1 MSSDAES
8 RRFATPLVI
17 SSARGGPSRSRGPR
31 RVFVYGS
38 LRRGGYNHGLLRG
51 ARFLGYERTP
61 REYTM
66 VDLGRY
72 PGVISAGRT
81 AVLGEVYAV
90 SAATIS
96 RLDRLEDYPRSYDR
110 RRIPTRFGD
119 AWLYVY
125 RLSSR
130 GARRVRSGDWMR
142 YRHRWPGA

>member
-1 MSSDAES
+1 MA
-8 RRFATPLVI
+8 V
-17 SSARGGPSRSRGPR
+17 SSAKGSFR
-31 RVFVYGS
+31 RWGLCRIFVYGS
-38 LRRGGYNHGLLRG
+38 LRRGGYNHGLLRR
-51 ARFLGYERTP
+51 ARFLGYERTA

-72 PGVISAGRT
+72 PGVLSGGGT

-110 RRIPTRFGD
+110 RRIPTRSGD

-130 GARRVRSGDWMR
+130 GARRVRSGDWIR
-142 YRHRWPGA
+142 YRHRWPGAGRS